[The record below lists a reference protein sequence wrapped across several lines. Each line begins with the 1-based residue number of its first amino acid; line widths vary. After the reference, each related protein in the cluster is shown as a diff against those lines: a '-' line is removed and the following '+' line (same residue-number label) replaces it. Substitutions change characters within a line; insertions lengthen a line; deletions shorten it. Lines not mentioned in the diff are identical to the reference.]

1 MPEKITLPC
10 SNGFTLHTDGEN
22 IVIATKKSEEVVP
35 ISRIQSFSLKEP
47 GLAYGKIVFTTAQA
61 ATTGINVGFGI
72 SAALGAEKTF
82 FYSKGDLETAKQFRD
97 AVMNY
102 GKSVS
107 QPNPPQAGT
116 VVSVV
121 EEIRGLKALLD
132 EGILTQEEFEAKKK
146 QLLGI

>member
-82 FYSKGDLETAKQFRD
+82 FYSKGDSETAKQFRD

-102 GKSVS
+102 GKSAS

>member
-1 MPEKITLPC
+1 MINRITLPC

-22 IVIATKKSEEVVP
+22 IIITTKKAEEVIP
-35 ISRIQSFSLKEP
+35 ISRIQSFTLKEP

-61 ATTGINVGFGI
+61 ATTGINIGFGI

-97 AVMNY
+97 IVTNY
-102 GKSVS
+102 DKSTN
-107 QPNPPQAGT
+107 QPDPAPVGT

-121 EEIRGLKALLD
+121 EEIRGLKTLLD

>member
-1 MPEKITLPC
+1 M
-10 SNGFTLHTDGEN
+10 
-22 IVIATKKSEEVVP
+22 
-35 ISRIQSFSLKEP
+35 
-47 GLAYGKIVFTTAQA
+47 FTTAQA

-102 GKSVS
+102 GKSAS